1 MLVGATPMRRAR
13 DRAALDMVGEL
24 KRGDWVDFIDD
35 DGNVARERLNWISPQ
50 KGILVFSN
58 HRAARAISIS
68 PEALAR
74 RIRDGAARPV
84 RDDSVIDRAI
94 DGVMQSLGAA

>member
-1 MLVGATPMRRAR
+1 
-13 DRAALDMVGEL
+13 
-24 KRGDWVDFIDD
+24 VDFVDA

-58 HRAARAISIS
+58 HRAAKAISIS

-74 RIRDGAARPV
+74 QVRDGAARV
-84 RDDSVIDRAI
+84 VAETSVFGKAI